1 MVSVKLVTFNHAA
14 VYALLDP
21 IHYTMDYV
29 SHIKYLISFISCI
42 GLGPVLGVI
51 EGKVLDNSAELVCT
65 LACFSPNIQC
75 KLTNIAIDG
84 VKCELTPNYT
94 TSSIS
99 GSSSSYEYPT
109 QNITIQDLTS
119 GTRYK
124 YCVTGVNVSS
134 GEMVDNGEAIC
145 GSFITKVTTSKNDGK
160 CKQYLKLILRNHIY
174 LCIAIKN

>member
-1 MVSVKLVTFNHAA
+1 M
-14 VYALLDP
+14 
-21 IHYTMDYV
+21 
-29 SHIKYLISFISCI
+29 
-42 GLGPVLGVI
+42 LGVI

-145 GSFITKVTTSKNDGK
+145 GSFITRLSEVASKKDGT
-160 CKQYLKLILRNHIY
+160 
-174 LCIAIKN
+174 